1 LIFGWLFF
9 NNQLMDRSSP
19 ERFFCIFIF
28 VKQILKMNS
37 KTAFITGATSGIG
50 KATAEIFAKNKMNLI
65 ICGRRSERLEN
76 LKEKLSK
83 LTNVTT
89 LQFDV
94 RDKEA
99 VFKAVESLPSKFK
112 NIDILINNAGNAHG
126 LNTIQDGNIDD
137 WDAMIDINVKG
148 LLYVSKAILPQ
159 MVKKNNGFVVNIG
172 SIAGKEVYPNGNVYC
187 ASKYA
192 VNALNKAMRIDLNKH
207 NIRVAAIHP
216 GAVETEFSEVRFKGD
231 SEKAKNVYAGYKA
244 LQPEDIAEII
254 NFVVTRPAH
263 VNIEDLIVYPTAQA
277 SATILNKE

>member
-1 LIFGWLFF
+1 
-9 NNQLMDRSSP
+9 
-19 ERFFCIFIF
+19 
-28 VKQILKMNS
+28 MNS

-50 KATAEIFAKNKMNLI
+50 KATAEIFAKNNMNLI
-65 ICGRRSERLEN
+65 LCGRRQDRLNE
-76 LKEKLSK
+76 LKEQLGK
-83 LTNVTT
+83 LTKVIT

-99 VFKAVESLPSKFK
+99 IFKAINSLPTEFK
-112 NIDILINNAGNAHG
+112 TIDILINNAGNAHG
-126 LNTIQDGNIDD
+126 LSTIQDGDMDD

-159 MVKKNNGFVVNIG
+159 MVERNQGFVINIG

-192 VNALNKAMRIDLNKH
+192 VNALNKAMRLDLNKH

-231 SEKAKNVYAGYKA
+231 AERAKNVYAGYKA

-254 NFVVTRPAH
+254 YFVVTRPAH

-277 SATILNKE
+277 SATILHKE